1 MSVIEK
7 APAKI
12 NLGLD
17 IIGKRSDGFH
27 ELSMIMASVDLSD
40 YVTVSELD
48 QDDII
53 VESNSCKLPLNNRN
67 DVYQAAV
74 LLKQKFGISKG
85 VHIVLDKKIPICAG
99 LGGGSSDAAAVLR
112 ALNTLWQLNL
122 SWDELIEIGFEIGSD
137 VPYCLK
143 GGYAFITGKGE
154 IVESLETSFSAWLVL
169 VKPDFGI
176 STRTVFAE
184 INPGTIKRV
193 DITSLKQAVLAN
205 SYDDILRFM
214 GNSLEDISIARRP
227 EIQKI
232 KDRMLNSGADA
243 ALMTGSGPTVFA
255 VCRNERCAE
264 RIVNAMR
271 GFCKEV
277 YKVRIL

>member
-74 LLKQKFGISKG
+74 LLKQKFGISK
-85 VHIVLDKKIPICAG
+85 
-99 LGGGSSDAAAVLR
+99 S
-112 ALNTLWQLNL
+112 
-122 SWDELIEIGFEIGSD
+122 
-137 VPYCLK
+137 
-143 GGYAFITGKGE
+143 
-154 IVESLETSFSAWLVL
+154 
-169 VKPDFGI
+169 
-176 STRTVFAE
+176 
-184 INPGTIKRV
+184 
-193 DITSLKQAVLAN
+193 
-205 SYDDILRFM
+205 
-214 GNSLEDISIARRP
+214 
-227 EIQKI
+227 
-232 KDRMLNSGADA
+232 
-243 ALMTGSGPTVFA
+243 
-255 VCRNERCAE
+255 
-264 RIVNAMR
+264 NAPSP
-271 GFCKEV
+271 
-277 YKVRIL
+277 